1 LNTKVSTEEWKLEEN
16 RHKALKGMMGLYKL
30 GIMVDYHVVEMGDL
44 VVLSLKPTNF
54 SREVDRVTRT
64 HLNLHG
70 SGVLISTL
78 SKTRRGI

>member
-1 LNTKVSTEEWKLEEN
+1 MKIVT
-16 RHKALKGMMGLYKL
+16 KALKGMMGLYKL
-30 GIMVDYHVVEMGDL
+30 GVMVDYHVVEGDL

-54 SREVDRVTRT
+54 SRVEDIVTRT

-78 SKTRRGI
+78 SKARRRF